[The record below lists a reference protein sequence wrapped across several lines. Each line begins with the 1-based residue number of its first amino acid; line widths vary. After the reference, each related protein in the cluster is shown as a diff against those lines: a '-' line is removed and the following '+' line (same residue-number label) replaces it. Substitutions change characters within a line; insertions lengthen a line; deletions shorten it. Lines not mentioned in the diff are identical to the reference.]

1 MVNAT
6 RALFLGTPAGN
17 DVWLSVVWSL
27 TLIVVFGAL
36 ATWRYR
42 RAVTR

>member
-1 MVNAT
+1 MVDAT

-17 DVWLSVVWSL
+17 DIWLSVLWSL
-27 TLIVVFGAL
+27 GFIVVFGML